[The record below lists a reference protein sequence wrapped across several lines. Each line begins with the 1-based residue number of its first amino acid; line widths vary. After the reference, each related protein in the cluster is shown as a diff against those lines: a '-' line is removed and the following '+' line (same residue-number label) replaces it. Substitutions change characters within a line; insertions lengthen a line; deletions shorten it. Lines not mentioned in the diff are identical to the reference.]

1 MDANVE
7 YLLKLLHSVLYDEPV
22 PKMGPKVDWDSLIT
36 AAGMGEVITLLY
48 KKLNELTGEDRPDEE
63 KLHWL
68 RDYSMT
74 RGMQKL
80 QNYAMLSFVLKKAEE
95 RNIQVIVFKGPIL
108 GNLYPEPMM
117 RASCDIDVYV
127 EPKDLKAM
135 EDLLLELDFIKNEE
149 HSKEV
154 VPVYLYQNRMM
165 LEVHCCLYED
175 YTGKRIELLKKMNL
189 TNPDKL
195 VHMNVCGM
203 ELATLGYEE
212 QLIFLLFHLIKH
224 ISYSGCSLKTIIDIV
239 LYVNAYVDQIDKEDF
254 WKKMKLLNYDNFCRT
269 LFSIG
274 CYYFGMTQNI
284 FIDGSYSENV
294 AKTTMLHLYETGILK
309 ASSKGKEED
318 RRAASIAY
326 QSLQGKEDK
335 KISKFRMW
343 KKTFFPSSKDLS
355 FRYMYARKH
364 PTLVWIAWLHRVL
377 NNVTVR
383 FMSKNNEH
391 VNMMEDMQL
400 ANRKLSLLK
409 ELDLMKKD

>member
-1 MDANVE
+1 MDVNVE
-7 YLLKLLHSVLYDEPV
+7 YLLRLLHSVLYDEPV
-22 PKMGPKVDWDSLIT
+22 PEMGKEVDWDGLIT
-36 AAGMGEVITLLY
+36 AAGMGEVVTLLY
-48 KKLNELTGEDRPDEE
+48 KKLNELTGENRPAEA
-63 KLHWL
+63 KLQWL

-74 RGMQKL
+74 RGMRRL
-80 QNYAMLSFVLKKAEE
+80 QNYALLAQVLNKAEE
-95 RNIQVIVFKGPIL
+95 RKIQVIVFKGPIL
-108 GNLYPEPMM
+108 GNLYPEPML
-117 RASCDIDVYV
+117 RASCDIDIYV
-127 EPKDLKAM
+127 EPKDLGAM
-135 EDLLLELDFIKNEE
+135 EQLLVEFGFAKNEE
-149 HSKEV
+149 HSKDV
-154 VPVYLYQNRMM
+154 VPVYLYGTMMM

-175 YTGKRIELLKKMNL
+175 YTGKRIELLKKMDL
-189 TNPDKL
+189 TNSNKL
-195 VHMNVCGM
+195 VKMNVCGM
-203 ELATLGYEE
+203 DVTTLGYEE
-212 QLIFLLFHLIKH
+212 HLIFLMFHLIKH

-239 LYVNAYVDQIDKEDF
+239 LYINAYVDKIDKEDF
-254 WKKMKLLNYDNFCRT
+254 WKKMKQLNYDNFCRT

-274 CYYFGMTQNI
+274 CYYFDMTKDI

-364 PTLVWIAWLHRVL
+364 PSLVWIAWIHRAF
-377 NNVTVR
+377 NNVSVR
-383 FMSKNNEH
+383 FMSKNDEQ
-391 VNMMEDMQL
+391 VNMVNDIKL

>member
-1 MDANVE
+1 MDVNVE
-7 YLLKLLHSVLYDEPV
+7 YLLRLLHSILYDQPV
-22 PKMGPKVDWDSLIT
+22 PQMEDKVDWDALIT
-36 AAGMGEVITLLY
+36 AAGMGEVVTLLY
-48 KKLNELTGEDRPDEE
+48 KKLNQLTGENRPDEV
-63 KLHWL
+63 KLQWL
-68 RDYSMT
+68 RDYSMA

-80 QNYAMLSFVLKKAEE
+80 QNYALLSQVLKKAEE
-95 RNIQVIVFKGPIL
+95 QNIQVIVFKGPVL

-117 RASCDIDVYV
+117 RASCDIDIYV
-127 EPKDLKAM
+127 EPKDLKNM
-135 EDLLLELDFIKNEE
+135 EQLLLGFGFVKNEE
-149 HSKEV
+149 HSKDV
-154 VPVYLYQNRMM
+154 VPVYLYGTMLM

-175 YTGKRIELLKKMNL
+175 YTGKRIELLKNMNL
-189 TNPDKL
+189 TNPHRL
-195 VHMNVCGM
+195 VKMNVYGM
-203 ELATLGYEE
+203 DVTTLGYEE
-212 QLIFLLFHLIKH
+212 HLIFLLFHLIKH

-239 LYVNAYVDQIDKEDF
+239 LYVNAYVDRIDKEDF
-254 WKKMKLLNYDNFCRT
+254 WNKMKQLNYDNFCRT

-274 CYYFGMTQNI
+274 CYYFDMTQEI

-309 ASSKGKEED
+309 ANSKRKEED

-335 KISKFRMW
+335 KVSKFRMW

-364 PTLVWIAWLHRVL
+364 PFLVWIAWIHRAF

-391 VNMMEDMQL
+391 VNMMEDIQL

>member
-1 MDANVE
+1 MDVNVE
-7 YLLKLLHSVLYDEPV
+7 YLLRLLHSVLYDEPV
-22 PKMGPKVDWDSLIT
+22 PGMEPEVEWDSLLA
-36 AAGMGEVITLLY
+36 AAGMGEVITLIY
-48 KKLNELTGEDRPDEE
+48 KKLNELTGDDRPDEE
-63 KLHWL
+63 KLRWL
-68 RDYSMT
+68 KEYSMT
-74 RGMQKL
+74 RGMKKL
-80 QNYAMLSFVLKKAEE
+80 QNYDMLSLVLKKAEE
-95 RNIQVIVFKGPIL
+95 QNIQVIVFKGPIL

-117 RASCDIDVYV
+117 RPSCDIDIYV
-127 EPKDLKAM
+127 DPKDLKSM
-135 EDLLLELDFIKNEE
+135 EELLSELGFVKNEE

-154 VPVYLYQNRMM
+154 VPVYLYENRMTF
-165 LEVHCCLYED
+165 EVHCCLYED

-195 VHMNVCGM
+195 VHLNVYGMN
-203 ELATLGYEE
+203 LTTLGYEE
-212 QLIFLLFHLIKH
+212 HLIFLLFHLIKH

-254 WKKMKLLNYDNFCRT
+254 WKKMKQLNYDNFCRT

-274 CYYFGMTQNI
+274 CYYFGMTQDI

-364 PTLVWIAWLHRVL
+364 PSLVWIAWLHRAF
-377 NNVTVR
+377 NHVTVR
-383 FMSKNNEH
+383 FMSKNDEH